1 MGYIFDAM
9 NQSDA
14 QGDEAEKQASSSIP
28 PETAVD
34 HQLEKTMS
42 VFHQLQDQLEA
53 AEAERPI
60 DTQLNLPG
68 LPGPI
73 AHDTEDELQEDSQQE
88 PINPQPSVDAF
99 GSDDVKPADQD
110 NVQASSDD
118 TVTHEQTCSP
128 PSHSIR
134 YDDRVVAITQ
144 PDSTMS
150 EQYRSIR
157 TSLLARWQN
166 NRHLVHTITSATPQ
180 EGKTITTMNLGLI
193 FAELQTRRT
202 LVIEADL
209 RLPTFAKLLHCEKRP
224 GLTEYLAGE
233 CEFSDMICRV
243 EGTSLDV
250 IFAGR
255 HSGTQTIQRL
265 SSNRMSALLDQVRRT
280 YDHILIDTPPVVE
293 LADAGVL
300 GALSDEVL
308 LVVRMNRTPRTMVEQ
323 ATRILA
329 SYNAPVAGLIA
340 TDHPSRRRRYYAYR
354 YGYRYRYNQKQAT
367 AA

>member
-9 NQSDA
+9 NQSEPPR
-14 QGDEAEKQASSSIP
+14 DEAENQGFP
-28 PETAVD
+28 PFPSEPTAD
-34 HQLEKTMS
+34 EQIEKTMS
-42 VFHQLQDQLEA
+42 VFHQLSHQFD
-53 AEAERPI
+53 EAERARPI

-68 LPGPI
+68 LPEI
-73 AHDTEDELQEDSQQE
+73 TDDVSDTKQQQTSQEDVSATQATDADPESESQTQQRDE
-88 PINPQPSVDAF
+88 QAIN
-99 GSDDVKPADQD
+99 DQ
-110 NVQASSDD
+110 
-118 TVTHEQTCSP
+118 TVSTKTNA
-128 PSHSIR
+128 IR
-134 YDDRVVAITQ
+134 YDDRVVAITR

-150 EQYRSIR
+150 EQYRAVR

-166 NRHLVHTITSATPQ
+166 KRHIVHTITSATPQ

-193 FAELQTRRT
+193 FAELNARRT

-209 RLPTFAKLLHCEKRP
+209 RLPTFAKLLHCEKRL
-224 GLTEYLAGE
+224 GLTEYLSGE
-233 CEFSDMICRV
+233 CEFRDIIHRV
-243 EGTSLDV
+243 EDTQLDV

-265 SSNRMSALLDQVRRT
+265 SSNRMCELLDKLRRQ
-280 YDHILIDTPPVVE
+280 YDHVLIDTPPVVE

-308 LVVRMNRTPRTMVEQ
+308 LIVRMNRTPRTMVEQ

-354 YGYRYRYNQKQAT
+354 YGYRYRYNQEQA
-367 AA
+367 AAA